1 MQSTLQQNS
10 QPKKG
15 KGIWSILLLVVSI
28 SFTAAFWL
36 NRQLVVDTVNYYN
49 YKPSSTIMQIA
60 DQVQFTDT
68 GKFYFYADNPSVE
81 SGLSFNISCKNKE
94 SGTAVLGCYTG
105 DRIYIF
111 DVNDDRLD
119 GIEEVTAAHELLHA
133 IYIRMSDGEKSRINE
148 LVEAEYMKLKD
159 DTKFAKRMAYYART
173 EPGERDNELHSIIG
187 TEVADISQE
196 LEEHYSKYFVSRER
210 IVAFHDFYNGAFVK
224 LENQSKLLS
233 KKMDALSKV
242 IANSADKYNADI
254 KTLNSDISSF
264 NSRASSG
271 EFKSQLQFDTERQAL
286 VDRIAQL
293 EADRVSI
300 KKDEK
305 LFNQL
310 RTEYNSIVTQTN
322 DLYKSIDSSLAE
334 TPQI

>member
-1 MQSTLQQNS
+1 
-10 QPKKG
+10 
-15 KGIWSILLLVVSI
+15 
-28 SFTAAFWL
+28 
-36 NRQLVVDTVNYYN
+36 
-49 YKPSSTIMQIA
+49 MQIA